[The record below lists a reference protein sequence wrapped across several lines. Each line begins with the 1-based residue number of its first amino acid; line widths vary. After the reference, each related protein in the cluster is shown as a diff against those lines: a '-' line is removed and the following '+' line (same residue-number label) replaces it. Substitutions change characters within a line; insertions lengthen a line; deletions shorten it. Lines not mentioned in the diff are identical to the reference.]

1 MTSTDVVRQTPKQ
14 KTLAKLIV
22 DMTPELEKALPKH
35 VTPERM
41 ARIAVTVVRATPKL
55 AECSPA
61 SFLGALL
68 TASQLGLEP
77 GPTGEAYF
85 VPYGNVCTFI
95 PGYRGLIKL
104 ARQSGQVSDI
114 YAEIVYSNDKYKVT
128 LGLNRDIEHEIVDR
142 NNRGEPTDVYAVA
155 KFKDGT
161 TTFVTMT
168 KAEVEAIRAR
178 SRASKDGPWATDWNA
193 MAKKTAVRQLAKWLP
208 LSPEFNTAVSLDG
221 STRTDVGPLVDAQT
235 EFVDGEVVG
244 DQQAIEGGE
253 SGPGQD
259 GGNDQSEGAEP
270 SSGAEVQSDSGDQ
283 ADPPADVVYAGRNE
297 LKTLAQIR
305 AAEQHDDASWKAF
318 VANSIGR
325 EVANDKQLTMAEAE
339 QIIAIFNE
347 DAGQ

>member
-1 MTSTDVVRQTPKQ
+1 MTSSDVVRQTPKQ
-14 KTLAKLIV
+14 QTLAKLIT
-22 DMTPELEKALPKH
+22 DMTPELAKALPKH

-85 VPYGNVCTFI
+85 VPYGQTCTFI

-114 YAEIVYSNDKYKVT
+114 YAELVHANDRYQVT
-128 LGLNRDIEHEIVDR
+128 LGLDRDIRHEVVDR
-142 NNRGEPTDVYAVA
+142 NNRGEVTDVYAVA

-168 KAEVEAIRAR
+168 RGEVEAIRRR
-178 SRASKDGPWATDWNA
+178 SRAADSGPWVTDWNA

-208 LSPEFNTAVSLDG
+208 LSAEFTTAAALDG
-221 STRTDVGPLVDAQT
+221 SVRTDIGPLVDVAPT
-235 EFVDGEVVG
+235 FVDGEVVDDDEPVEEQPAVAEKPAPRRG
-244 DQQAIEGGE
+244 KAAPEGVDAVVLASPSQRSQLDAIRDMEKYTEDEWWAFLQA
-253 SGPGQD
+253 SGVSAG
-259 GGNDQSEGAEP
+259 SL
-270 SSGAEVQSDSGDQ
+270 AEVTADEAAAVIALFQGDGQ
-283 ADPPADVVYAGRNE
+283 PA
-297 LKTLAQIR
+297 
-305 AAEQHDDASWKAF
+305 
-318 VANSIGR
+318 
-325 EVANDKQLTMAEAE
+325 
-339 QIIAIFNE
+339 
-347 DAGQ
+347 